1 MKRIILTVLIL
12 LLPVYAGAA
21 YNIYLKN
28 GSVINGVSSYQEKGK
43 EVTIYFNTGSMM
55 IPKEN
60 ILKIEHT
67 ESEESEF
74 VPGEEEK
81 VQQKQEN
88 TGEVAPAPGAE
99 ADRFARIDELRAELN
114 SVNAEIGA
122 AQEREAQL
130 AASINEKMGRKFQY
144 NLIQLKQLER
154 QLEPLRQELTDVQ
167 QKKADLVRQRDGIQA
182 ELRSLGQ

>member
-88 TGEVAPAPGAE
+88 TGEVAPPSGSG
-99 ADRFARIDELRAELN
+99 ADRFARIDELRARMD
-114 SVNAEIGA
+114 SVNAEIDS

-130 AASINEKMGRKFQY
+130 AASINEKMGRRFQY

-154 QLEPLRQELTDVQ
+154 QLEPLRQELTDVR
-167 QKKADLVRQRDGIQA
+167 QKKADIVRQRSEIES